1 VNSLDQV
8 HPKSPPNAKRSFR
21 RWVIVLSSTV
31 ALGLFLC
38 FSPFFLRWW
47 VDRRYKPRIY
57 VPEDVPSRRVA
68 IVFGAGITADGRPM
82 PALADRVWTA
92 SELYK
97 AGKVEKLL
105 MSGDNRFVDYNEPE
119 AMRQYALEQGVPDED
134 IVLDYAG
141 RRTYDTCY
149 RADYIFGVEEAVL
162 VTQWFHLDR
171 ALYICDRLGIDAV
184 GVAADRR
191 EYYSARYWWLREV
204 AAVARAWL
212 DLNWPHSRTL
222 RGIYDPTPVLGDKE
236 PIL

>member
-1 VNSLDQV
+1 LRAN
-8 HPKSPPNAKRSFR
+8 HPMCSRPRGR
-21 RWVIVLSSTV
+21 RWLKVALLLLMLGIGLVLS
-31 ALGLFLC
+31 
-38 FSPFFLRWW
+38 PFVLRWW
-47 VDRRYKPRIY
+47 VDRRYQRLIHPIETVSPRK
-57 VPEDVPSRRVA
+57 VA

-92 SELYK
+92 AQLYQ

-105 MSGDNRFVDYNEPE
+105 MSGDNRYVEYNEPE
-119 AMRQYALEQGVPDED
+119 AMRQYAIAQGVADED

-149 RADYIFGVEEAVL
+149 RAGYIFEVKEAIL

-171 ALYICDRLGIDAV
+171 ALYTCDKLGIDAV

-191 EYYSARYWWLREV
+191 DYYSARYWWLREL
-204 AAVARAWL
+204 AAVSRAWL
-212 DLNWPHSRTL
+212 DLNFLHPM
-222 RGIYDPTPVLGDKE
+222 PVLGEKL